1 MYPKMVFKTPGD
13 QVLPGG
19 KSYGFKAVH
28 SNEEMGA
35 ALTTGWFP
43 TVPEAIAGKLD
54 EPVTQGPVEVE
65 PNEPVEPVEV
75 EPNEPVEPVEVE
87 VPPTREEL
95 EAKASELGIRF
106 GKRTTDEQLGEA
118 IAAKL
123 AE

>member
-1 MYPKMVFKTPGD
+1 MYPKMVFKSPGD

-19 KSYGFKAVH
+19 KSYGYQAVN
-28 SNEEMGA
+28 SDDEADA
-35 ALTTGWFP
+35 AVADGWFR
-43 TVPEAIAGKLD
+43 TVPEAVAGKLD
-54 EPVTQGPVEVE
+54 EVVAQEH
-65 PNEPVEPVEV
+65 
-75 EPNEPVEPVEVE
+75 VE

-106 GKRTTDEQLGEA
+106 TKRTTDAELGET